1 LDQVRLAVNFYS
13 AYPEEIDARIA
24 ADETAA
30 NQIRVMIDRRDQL
43 LSG

>member
-1 LDQVRLAVNFYS
+1 LDQVRLAVTFYS

-30 NQIRVMIDRRDQL
+30 DHIRVMINRRDQL